1 MLLPSETASRPAVQ
15 VDRAALWSIC
25 FALFAAA
32 TSLSSLF
39 VILPSVGRELGMS
52 TTQVGLVIAPAGLLF
67 VAAGPAWGRFGANLP
82 RGPVLA
88 ISLTAI
94 GILTLLFG
102 IVIDLRLAGHLPF
115 AWCFG
120 LMAACR
126 LLVAIFAAS
135 ILPTAQAH
143 IAETSRGE
151 ARTSALALMGASFAL
166 GMVASPGV
174 VALAARWGI
183 VVPFYVV
190 AASLL
195 PAVLLLRVHVRS
207 AGSPRP
213 SAASRASQARTPLR
227 ALWQPL
233 AVIALLYT
241 AYGTLQQVT
250 GFRMQDQFGLG
261 PQDAATRAGA
271 CLMAAAGGLVLTQL
285 ILSRT
290 GAGRGRTWLLS
301 MACVAGLAGTAT
313 LATAQ
318 PFERQLVAMAVFGF
332 CVGVFM
338 PIMLS
343 QLTQRAEAAGDQ
355 ARVGGWCGAAQGLGM
370 VLGPMSGSASYQW
383 QPVAPYVLATSAV
396 AVVCVLHAASFMS
409 GAAKLARKP
418 VSDSARPSARP
429 H

>member
-1 MLLPSETASRPAVQ
+1 MLRPAEPASRPDACTASPTQ
-15 VDRAALWSIC
+15 APVDRAALWSIC

-39 VILPSVGRELGMS
+39 VILPSVGRELGMT

-67 VAAGPAWGRFGANLP
+67 VLAGPAWGRFGANLP
-82 RGPVLA
+82 RGPVLSV
-88 ISLTAI
+88 SLTAI

-102 IVIDLRLAGHLPF
+102 VVIDLRLSGRLPF
-115 AWCFG
+115 LWCFG

-143 IAETSRGE
+143 IAETSQGK

-174 VALAARWGI
+174 VAFAARWGI

-195 PAVLLLRVHVRS
+195 PAVVLLRLYVRA
-207 AGSPRP
+207 AGTPRRP
-213 SAASRASQARTPLR
+213 AMTGDVAVRTPLR
-227 ALWQPL
+227 LLWQPL

-290 GAGRGRTWLLS
+290 GVGRGRVWLLS
-301 MACVAGLAGTAT
+301 VACLTGLAGTAA
-313 LATAQ
+313 LATDQSFARQ
-318 PFERQLVAMAVFGF
+318 PVAMAMFGF

-343 QLTQRAEAAGDQ
+343 QLTQRAEPVGDQ

-370 VLGPMSGSASYQW
+370 VVGPMSGSASYQW
-383 QPVAPYVLATSAV
+383 HPVAPYVLATTAV
-396 AVVCVLHAASFMS
+396 LAVCVLHAMS
-409 GAAKLARKP
+409 AAQRRPPL
-418 VSDSARPSARP
+418 VSRPRVP
-429 H
+429 